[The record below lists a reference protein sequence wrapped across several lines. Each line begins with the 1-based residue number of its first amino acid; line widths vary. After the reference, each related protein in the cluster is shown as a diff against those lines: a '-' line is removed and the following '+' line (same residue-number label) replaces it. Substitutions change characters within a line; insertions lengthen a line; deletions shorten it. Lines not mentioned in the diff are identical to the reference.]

1 MKTHIKNNT
10 KPFVS
15 LNLSKKQ
22 SVYISMLLSLAILN
36 LSISCSY
43 YTVRNVPTTKE
54 NVSKQIKE
62 FNQSEKYVI
71 IHSDSL
77 YWHLS
82 EVVINED
89 TQTLSGT
96 IRPITSEHQ
105 YKKSRESKRVH
116 RYNHTKKDPLNEIH
130 FNLKTATNFE
140 LNQTANIPLENIA
153 SISVN
158 DKNTGRAIANVLLGT
173 VGIVFVALL
182 LVAALKSSCPFV
194 YIKNGKEFD
203 FVGELYP
210 GTITANM
217 QKDDYLPLPHV
228 EAEKDTYTVKI
239 ANYLKEIQYTDY
251 VQLVMFNHDANLE
264 VLLDSKG
271 ELQTFKNIIK
281 PKNVVFDDDSKN
293 IEPAL
298 KKDNNFYTFDTAVKT
313 NNSSR
318 YITFEFDKPNNAE
331 KAKLYLTA
339 KNSVWL
345 DYIFGKFNEQFGMY
359 YNTFQKEQQEVSR
372 DSIKGWTE
380 GQNIPLSVYLKT
392 NKGWKLVEKINTV
405 GPMAMRD
412 LVVPL
417 ELKGINKDKI
427 QIKLETGF
435 MFWEVDYVGM
445 DFSKNIDL
453 KPEYISPSKAVD
465 QVGNNVT
472 ESLLNQDNNYL
483 IQPNIG
489 DEVTVSF
496 SVEKPKPELV
506 QSVFLKNRGYYN
518 YIRDYKGIPDFEKLK
533 SFRID
538 NTFTKYSE
546 KVYFDFVNFD
556 LNTLAYHE

>member
-96 IRPITSEHQ
+96 VQPITSEHQ
-105 YKKSRESKRVH
+105 YKKPRESKRVH
-116 RYNHTKKDPLNEIH
+116 RYKKIKQAPLNEVH
-130 FNLKTATNFE
+130 FNLKSATNFE
-140 LNQTANIPLENIA
+140 LNQTANIPLENIE

-173 VGIVFVALL
+173 VGTVFVALL

-251 VQLVMFNHDANLE
+251 VQLVLFNHSTDVE
-264 VLLDSKG
+264 VLLDSEG
-271 ELQTFKNIIK
+271 GFQTFKNIIA
-281 PKNVVFDDDSKN
+281 PRDVVVDDDLKHV
-293 IEPAL
+293 EPAL
-298 KKDNNFYTFDTAVKT
+298 KKDNIFYAFNTSVNTEKST
-313 NNSSR
+313 RNLKL
-318 YITFEFDKPNNAE
+318 EFDKPKE
-331 KAKLYLTA
+331 SQEAKLYLTA

>member
-1 MKTHIKNNT
+1 
-10 KPFVS
+10 
-15 LNLSKKQ
+15 
-22 SVYISMLLSLAILN
+22 
-36 LSISCSY
+36 
-43 YTVRNVPTTKE
+43 VPTTKE
-54 NVSKQIKE
+54 NVSKQIRE

-71 IHSDSL
+71 VHSDSL

-96 IRPITSEHQ
+96 VQPITSEHQ
-105 YKKSRESKRVH
+105 YKKPRESKRVH
-116 RYNHTKKDPLNEIH
+116 RYKKIKQAPLNEVH
-130 FNLKTATNFE
+130 FNLKSATNFE
-140 LNQTANIPLENIA
+140 LNQTANIPLENIE

-173 VGIVFVALL
+173 VGTVFVALL

-251 VQLVMFNHDANLE
+251 VQLVLFNHSTDVE
-264 VLLDSKG
+264 VLLDSEG
-271 ELQTFKNIIK
+271 GFQTFKNIIA
-281 PKNVVFDDDSKN
+281 PRDVVVDDDLKHV
-293 IEPAL
+293 EPAL
-298 KKDNNFYTFDTAVKT
+298 KKDNIFYAFNTSVNTEKST
-313 NNSSR
+313 RNLKL
-318 YITFEFDKPNNAE
+318 EFDKPKE
-331 KAKLYLTA
+331 SQEAKLYLTA

>member
-54 NVSKQIKE
+54 NVSKQIRE

-71 IHSDSL
+71 VHSDSL

-96 IRPITSEHQ
+96 VQPITSEHQ
-105 YKKSRESKRVH
+105 YKKPRESKRVH
-116 RYNHTKKDPLNEIH
+116 RYKKIKQAPLNEVH
-130 FNLKTATNFE
+130 FNLKSATNFE
-140 LNQTANIPLENIA
+140 LNQTANIPLENIE

-173 VGIVFVALL
+173 VGTVFVALL

-251 VQLVMFNHDANLE
+251 VQLVLFNHSTDVE
-264 VLLDSKG
+264 VLLDSEG
-271 ELQTFKNIIK
+271 GFQTFKNIIA
-281 PKNVVFDDDSKN
+281 PRDVVVDDDLKHV
-293 IEPAL
+293 EPAL
-298 KKDNNFYTFDTAVKT
+298 KKDNIFYAFNTSVNTEKST
-313 NNSSR
+313 RNLKL
-318 YITFEFDKPNNAE
+318 EFDKPKE
-331 KAKLYLTA
+331 SQEAKLYLTA